1 MAHAFS
7 SGDPSALYTA
17 DEAVD
22 EISRP
27 NIEWIPLMK
36 TFKDRVETL
45 QQLYPN
51 RRTTVPPG
59 WPAEVDMARAWDGSD
74 FGSEDDYVLH
84 LGPEDVVEIEA
95 ALAHFKS
102 LDGLG
107 PDDVDPSTFPL
118 PNLYYRLIEA
128 SEIIHNGRGF
138 VVLRGLDPDKYTS
151 FDNILLYLG
160 VTSYIA
166 EKRGMQDF
174 DGRMIRASEYFY
186 YLSNVH

>member
-1 MAHAFS
+1 
-7 SGDPSALYTA
+7 
-17 DEAVD
+17 
-22 EISRP
+22 
-27 NIEWIPLMK
+27 MK

-102 LDGLG
+102 KPFVFL
-107 PDDVDPSTFPL
+107 STPVA
-118 PNLYYRLIEA
+118 R
-128 SEIIHNGRGF
+128 
-138 VVLRGLDPDKYTS
+138 
-151 FDNILLYLG
+151 
-160 VTSYIA
+160 
-166 EKRGMQDF
+166 
-174 DGRMIRASEYFY
+174 RANMADS
-186 YLSNVH
+186 

>member
-1 MAHAFS
+1 
-7 SGDPSALYTA
+7 
-17 DEAVD
+17 
-22 EISRP
+22 
-27 NIEWIPLMK
+27 
-36 TFKDRVETL
+36 
-45 QQLYPN
+45 
-51 RRTTVPPG
+51 
-59 WPAEVDMARAWDGSD
+59 
-74 FGSEDDYVLH
+74 
-84 LGPEDVVEIEA
+84 
-95 ALAHFKS
+95 